1 MQTPV
6 SLLET
11 ASAKIKYDHFFF
23 FFFFLFTVKLYSNS
37 IAFKS
42 FTNLFFI
49 FKDRF
54 IDKC

>member
-1 MQTPV
+1 MMQTPV

-11 ASAKIKYDHFFF
+11 ASAKIKYDH
-23 FFFFLFTVKLYSNS
+23 FFLFTVKLYSNS

-49 FKDRF
+49 FKDQF
-54 IDKC
+54 MDKR